1 MGWSV
6 VSTRKRKKNECFQQ
20 AKEKQKKVFSAREI
34 ETKEFILSYAT
45 YTCVAK
51 RDWNGGHVCHWGASF
66 LRMYLWCSLHTLH
79 LNCMPGE
86 IYRRRLESVLCLCVF
101 LTLMGSLVC

>member
-51 RDWNGGHVCHWGASF
+51 RDWNGGHVCHWGGLLF
-66 LRMYLWCSLHTLH
+66 EDVPLVQFTYLAFKLHA
-79 LNCMPGE
+79 
-86 IYRRRLESVLCLCVF
+86 R
-101 LTLMGSLVC
+101 